1 MDCLGPD
8 CHRPALMMGKRE
20 NPTVSDAWKPYIVH
34 VSVWVLFGASSIK
47 TRYSITCWDT
57 LLRTALLLPGVIK
70 RQQLAV
76 GLFTLLT
83 VSRKRQNVTLLILLN
98 RPVRADGF
106 WQVITNS
113 SSVDTDRNIYLYQ
126 YLRAIC
132 RAEQS
137 DSSLFSVRLIC
148 SDSPFLRSRA
158 AVRRSFLAFSLSMH
172 LRKSEWGWGD

>member
-1 MDCLGPD
+1 MDCLGPE

-20 NPTVSDAWKPYIVH
+20 NTTVSNAWKPYIVH

-83 VSRKRQNVTLLILLN
+83 VSRKTQNVTLLILLN

-113 SSVDTDRNIYLYQ
+113 SSVDTDRNIYWYQ

-172 LRKSEWGWGD
+172 LR

>member
-1 MDCLGPD
+1 MDCLGPE

-20 NPTVSDAWKPYIVH
+20 NTTVSNAWKPYIVH

-83 VSRKRQNVTLLILLN
+83 VSRKTQNVT
-98 RPVRADGF
+98 F

-113 SSVDTDRNIYLYQ
+113 SSVDTDRNIYWYQ

-172 LRKSEWGWGD
+172 LR